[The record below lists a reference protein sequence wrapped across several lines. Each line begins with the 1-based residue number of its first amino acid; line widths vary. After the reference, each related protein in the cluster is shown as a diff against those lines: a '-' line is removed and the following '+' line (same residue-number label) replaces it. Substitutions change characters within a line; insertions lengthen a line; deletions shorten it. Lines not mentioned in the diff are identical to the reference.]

1 MGTCAVSRY
10 KFDRSQ
16 SASWRITMQD
26 LNCGQMSESGC
37 IYHYKAVLRAGV
49 KAKSVTSNLP
59 ILSVLWARPFLSVIK
74 NRQRWL
80 NCAGT
85 SSISQIQLK
94 EQKILFL
101 QFFDLF
107 QFLLE
112 NLTQLD
118 FVRSRQSYV
127 VWQQFKCFLHAH
139 YRKIIFPSFDITI

>member
-1 MGTCAVSRY
+1 MFFRGTCAVSRY
-10 KFDRSQ
+10 KLSRSQ
-16 SASWRITMQD
+16 KTVTVQD
-26 LNCGQMSESGC
+26 LYCGQVRVSGC
-37 IYHYKAVLRAGV
+37 KYHYKFVLGAGT
-49 KAKSVTSNLP
+49 KAKTVTNNLP

-85 SSISQIQLK
+85 SSISQIHLK

-112 NLTQLD
+112 NLTQLV

-139 YRKIIFPSFDITI
+139 NRKVIFPSFDITI